1 MELRMRT
8 SPSIAPG
15 TEADIYMVLS
25 DYGQLGRSW
34 PEMDEEHT
42 DRETVIRHLL
52 EGQYTSPVRVISF
65 NVSEGWSRDS
75 SEDIADE
82 LLNRISDEIP
92 PSLQDF
98 IEQHATNPRQRQL
111 ALL

>member
-1 MELRMRT
+1 MRP

-15 TEADIYMVLS
+15 TEPDIYMVLD
-25 DYGQLGRSW
+25 DYGHPLGRAW

-42 DRETVIRHLL
+42 DRETLIRHLL
-52 EGQYTSPVRVISF
+52 EGQYHNPVRVISL
-65 NVSEGWSRDS
+65 NIGEGWSRDS

-82 LLNRISDEIP
+82 LMHRIADEVP
-92 PSLQDF
+92 PTLQDF
-98 IEQHATNPRQRQL
+98 IELHAARPHERQL